1 MCTDYDWPGARV
13 DYQEISSQYLVLGIE
28 VFTMGA
34 YANVNLSDAK
44 LCLLIYK
51 NIFAAAKDLC
61 PVHYRALFISSLNG
75 APRSLSK
82 DEWTLGVDIQCGHYH
97 YSALL
102 HSPCSSACKHGAI
115 MKGGFCGL
123 SMRCPNNNND
133 DPRGSPLAA
142 TMNLMLGSAAPRLM
156 SRASHSDVRL
166 CACPEISS
174 IVEGAK
180 DCSLMAEAGSFYRDR
195 RQDIAMEMEGN

>member
-123 SMRCPNNNND
+123 SMRCPNNND
-133 DPRGSPLAA
+133 DPRAA
-142 TMNLMLGSAAPRLM
+142 VLGHHDESHARLSRSSLNEQSFTFRREVMCLPRNILD
-156 SRASHSDVRL
+156 SRRSKGLLPD
-166 CACPEISS
+166 
-174 IVEGAK
+174 G
-180 DCSLMAEAGSFYRDR
+180 
-195 RQDIAMEMEGN
+195 